1 MTAAPL
7 SWHMRCAFGL
17 VAAVATTAL
26 WPAPVTVPLRA
37 QSVDPCSSLALTST
51 RSTTTRSSRESKR
64 GLIDQSDVWNH
75 LDSLYANAAASR
87 RRSPLSVRATRAQ
100 DVGDIAV
107 LEDAGDMMNIANPLD
122 LSDAAMRL
130 TSNAAGGYDVAAAG
144 YGFRQPLGTA
154 LVLSDDDSSRA
165 TLPFSFTFFGKS
177 YTDVWINSDGNLTFG
192 ARDSASTERSVSR
205 VLVGAPRIAP
215 FFADLDPSVGGKVLT
230 SSNPGAFSVTWCGV
244 NAFDSPDIATVQVTL
259 FPDGAIE
266 MHVSGRTTIREAV
279 IGVSPG
285 QTTAFTAADFSSTPV
300 AGGAS
305 ALVEAFTAT
314 SELDLVN
321 VAKRFLGTHAD
332 EYHTLTV
339 FTDRELQE
347 DSFAYEITVKN
358 NIQGLGINLYDDAAA
373 YGSKGALQSI
383 CNMDAL
389 SKYPEDPRQRVLG
402 EFSAV
407 AVIAHEFGHR
417 WLAFYQTRDTFGRLS
432 SALLGRQS
440 AHWNFFMDTDASV
453 MEGNDIEDRG
463 DGTFRT
469 VGGAKGF
476 SLLDQYAMG
485 LVDKSEVPG
494 FFYVEEP
501 SELVPATLTSGSS
514 PRTGASFRG
523 TRRDLTVDD
532 LIKTAG
538 PRTPSAAEAPR
549 TIRQAWVYVTS
560 AGRTIN
566 SSEVRKLDRM
576 RLAFE
581 QFISEATS
589 FRMSVDTRLVPSS

>member
-1 MTAAPL
+1 MTVAPR
-7 SWHMRCAFGL
+7 SWQMRCALGL
-17 VAAVATTAL
+17 LAAVAAIPF
-26 WPAPVTVPLRA
+26 WPDAVTVPLRA
-37 QSVDPCSSLALTST
+37 QSVDPCANLALTAT
-51 RSTTTRSSRESKR
+51 RSTTAQAAREPKR
-64 GLIDQSDVWNH
+64 GLIDQSDAWNH
-75 LDSLYANAAASR
+75 LDSLYANAAAAR
-87 RRSPLSVRATRAQ
+87 RRSPLSVRATRSQ
-100 DVGDIAV
+100 DVGAIAV
-107 LEDAGDMMNIANPLD
+107 MEDAGDMLNIANPFD
-122 LSDAAMRL
+122 LSDVAMRL
-130 TSNAAGGYDVAAAG
+130 RSNAAGGYDIAAAG
-144 YGFRQPLGTA
+144 YGFRQPLGAA
-154 LVLSDDDSSRA
+154 LVLSDDDSSNA
-165 TLPFSFTFFGKS
+165 TLPFPFTFFGKS

-230 SSNPGAFSVTWCGV
+230 SSNPDAFTVTWCGV
-244 NAFDSPDIATVQVTL
+244 NAFESPDVATVQVTL

-285 QTTAFTAADFSSTPV
+285 QTTAFTAADFSSMPI
-300 AGGAS
+300 GGGNS
-305 ALVEAFTAT
+305 AVVEAFTAT

-358 NIQGLGINLYDDAAA
+358 NIQGLGLNLYDNAAA
-373 YGSKGALQSI
+373 YGSTGALQSI

-389 SKYPEDPRQRVLG
+389 SKYPEDPGQRILG

-417 WLAFYQTRDTFGRLS
+417 WLAFYQTRDSVGRLS
-432 SALLGRQS
+432 NALLGRQN

-469 VGGAKGF
+469 VGAAKGF

-494 FFYVEEP
+494 FFYVEGP
-501 SELVPATLTSGSS
+501 SELVPATVTSSSS
-514 PRTGASFRG
+514 PRSGASFRG

-538 PRTPSAAEAPR
+538 PRSPSTAEAPR

-560 AGRTIN
+560 AGRTVN
-566 SSEVRKLDRM
+566 ASEVRKLDRL

-589 FRMSVDTRLVPSS
+589 FRMQVDTRLIPSS

>member
-1 MTAAPL
+1 
-7 SWHMRCAFGL
+7 MRCALGL
-17 VAAVATTAL
+17 LAAATATVL

-37 QSVDPCSSLALTST
+37 QSVDPCSSVVLTP
-51 RSTTTRSSRESKR
+51 TRSSTTQSSSSESKR
-64 GLIDQSDVWNH
+64 GLIDQSDAWNH
-75 LDSLYANAAASR
+75 LDSLFANAAASR
-87 RRSPLSVRATRAQ
+87 RRAPSSARATRSQ

-107 LEDAGDMMNIANPLD
+107 MEDAGDMMNIANPLD

-130 TSNAAGGYDVAAAG
+130 ASNGAGGYDVAAGG
-144 YGFRQPLGTA
+144 YGFRQPLGNA
-154 LVLSDDDSSRA
+154 LVLSDDDSSNA
-165 TLPFSFTFFGKS
+165 TLPFPFTFFGRS

-192 ARDSASTERSVSR
+192 ARDSASTDRSVSR

-215 FFADLDPSVGGKVLT
+215 FFADLDPSAGGKVLT
-230 SSNPGAFSVTWCGV
+230 SGNADAFTVTWCGV
-244 NAFDSPDIATVQVTL
+244 KAFDSADIATVQVTL
-259 FPDGAIE
+259 FRDGAIE
-266 MHVSGRTTIREAV
+266 MQLSGRTTIREAV
-279 IGVSPG
+279 IGISPG
-285 QTTAFTAADFSSTPV
+285 QTTAFTAADFSSVPV
-300 AGGAS
+300 AGGA
-305 ALVEAFTAT
+305 AAVIEAFTAT

-332 EYHTLTV
+332 QYHTLTV

-358 NIQGLGINLYDDAAA
+358 NIQGLGVSLYDNAAS
-373 YGSKGALQSI
+373 YGSTGALQSI

-389 SKYPEDPRQRVLG
+389 SKYPEDPRQRTLG

-417 WLAFYQTRDTFGRLS
+417 WLAFYQTRDSFGRPS
-432 SALLGRQS
+432 NALLGRQN
-440 AHWNFFMDTDASV
+440 AHWSFFMDSDASV

-476 SLLDQYAMG
+476 SVLDQYAMG

-494 FFYVEEP
+494 FFYVEGP
-501 SELVPATLTSGSS
+501 SALVPATVTSSSS
-514 PRTGASFRG
+514 PRTGSTFAG
-523 TRRDLTVDD
+523 TRRDMTVDD
-532 LIKTAG
+532 LIKVAG
-538 PRTPSAAEAPR
+538 PRSPSAADAPR

-560 AGRTIN
+560 ADRAVN

-589 FRMSVDTRLVPSS
+589 SRMSVDTALVPSS